1 MIDLKKLEKINTS
14 ILNKNDDKE
23 ILIKNFKSMLDIL
36 NQIKLQ
42 FEKTYEVAMNVEQTI
57 PFIHAI
63 AIDSNKEFSKRK
75 LVRSTERIKYFIDLR
90 NNLINKALRKL
101 NSKTPINLLIQKHYK
116 TIGLYDNNEI
126 SILKGDS
133 TRSNAV
139 IMETCCK
146 TLGAL
151 SITNV
156 DDITRLLFDNLVFT
170 EYIEYFEKKLNNKEI
185 LDEIHTEYP
194 SFSKDFKNTLNDL
207 YGELNES
214 LLLVKNYAQISTSV
228 YNICKKYYNI

>member
-23 ILIKNFKSMLDIL
+23 ILIKNFKSMLDVL
-36 NQIKLQ
+36 NQIELQ
-42 FEKTYEVAMNVEQTI
+42 FEKTYEVATNVEQTI

-75 LVRSTERIKYFIDLR
+75 LVRSTEKIKHFIDLR
-90 NNLINKALRKL
+90 SSLINKALRKL
-101 NSKTPINLLIQKHYK
+101 NSKTPINLLFQKHYK
-116 TIGLYDNNEI
+116 TIGLYNSNEI

-133 TRSNAV
+133 TRSSTV

-146 TLGAL
+146 TPSAIN
-151 SITNV
+151 ITNI
-156 DDITRLLFDNLVFT
+156 DDITYLLFDNLVFT
-170 EYIEYFEKKLNNKEI
+170 EYIEYFEKKINDKEI
-185 LDEIHTEYP
+185 LDKIHDEYP
-194 SFSKDFKNTLNDL
+194 TFLKDFKDTLNLL
-207 YGELNES
+207 YGDLNEFME
-214 LLLVKNYAQISTSV
+214 LVKNYATISTSV